1 MIGFIDIVMPPCVRE
16 MRKDVCK
23 NIINDISGP
32 WVMSVADL
40 ANYMSIDGAIILDGA
55 SMRDQ
60 IGFYQEIEKKF
71 LFPEPC
77 GRNFNA
83 LSEMLSDLS
92 WLKRD
97 YYVVLIGNFEQILE
111 ESSGHDAR
119 TGFEELLSDVGEE
132 WGQPIEDGES
142 WDREAVPFHSVISR
156 RRTNLMV

>member
-1 MIGFIDIVMPPCVRE
+1 MVSAS
-16 MRKDVCK
+16 
-23 NIINDISGP
+23 NIINDVSGP
-32 WVMSVADL
+32 WVISVADL
-40 ANYMSIDGAIILDGA
+40 ANYMSIDGAIVLDGA

-97 YYVVLIGNFEQILE
+97 YYVVLIDNFEQILE
-111 ESSGHDAR
+111 ENGGQGAR
-119 TGFEELLSDVGEE
+119 AGFEELLADVGEE
-132 WGQPIEDGES
+132 WGQSVEDGEA
-142 WDREAVPFHSVISR
+142 WDRKAVPFHSIISKR
-156 RRTNLMV
+156 PPDHMV